1 MNETIFHYELDASEV
16 EDVNGGFVCGGL
28 CVAAGFAAGAAL
40 GYIVVDWAM
49 N

>member
-1 MNETIFHYELDASEV
+1 MNTLTQTELSE
-16 EDVNGGFVCGGL
+16 VNGGIVCGGL
-28 CVAAGFAAGAAL
+28 CVAGAFVAGAAI

>member
-1 MNETIFHYELDASEV
+1 MNTLTQVELNE
-16 EDVNGGFVCGGL
+16 VNGGFVCLGL
-28 CVAAGFAAGAAL
+28 CVAGAFVAGAAL

>member
-1 MNETIFHYELDASEV
+1 MNTLSILEV
-16 EDVNGGFVCGGL
+16 QEVNGGIVCGGL
-28 CVAAGFAAGAAL
+28 CVGGAFIVGSAL

>member
-1 MNETIFHYELDASEV
+1 MNEAIFPYELDTSEI
-16 EDVNGGFVCGGL
+16 EDVNGGIACGGL